1 MHRNKEARTQISPK
15 EMPAQG
21 KRPIETA
28 GHVAGSEKQ
37 AASKAQTYLVDRAYY
52 SEVDWENA
60 GRQSVE
66 EELGQIDRIL
76 SPLKEVL
83 PSILNQRFIMMKNK
97 KVWMDTKLLALYP
110 KPEAMGS
117 NFYLANEGRRNQ
129 DGGVDSYKKQ
139 LEGFTFETPTF
150 DECSATFRQGI
161 GNPYVGESGKLNY
174 LCSVW
179 KYIPEA
185 KSRIKEGIYYISERN
200 TSVYPDYLAT
210 KTPFD
215 DSYLKMY
222 ISCDQN
228 ASWSIYRKC
237 YYNCS
242 SYHCYIIPI
251 CHLAS
256 HEAADYSLMER
267 LECLVQHGLIPEGLE
282 KEEESFKEMGK
293 YWKHL
298 KPYLSMTSLQ
308 MNFDIGA
315 FRKQGNELF
324 VKDFDSFKKEH
335 PLASTT
341 YKDKEYKDKFDFI
354 TLLYQYCDF
363 IRANISPYDE
373 KRLTDI
379 NLGHWE
385 LVEEPLPEWKEEK
398 LPKGRAWVARP
409 PQLDVRSGVCAI
421 DFGTKS
427 TVVAC
432 RDENQDERLRRV
444 GKGGFNAAPRET
456 DYENPT
462 AVELRHY
469 ESFRQAYNARN
480 GRPFTKWQ
488 DMTVSHEAVDAIFK
502 AENTGAYYSVFNELK
517 QWANDP
523 HRRMFLSDQEGKVIE
538 LKPYNEIREG
548 DFDPIEI
555 YAYYLGLYINNMTNG
570 IYLDYIMSFPVNYS
584 VAVRERIRQS
594 FERGIRKSL
603 PPAILADEEVMK
615 HFRIQLGCSEPAAYA
630 ITALQEFG
638 LEPKNEED
646 RVAYAVFDFGGGTTD
661 FDFGIA
667 SLPAPTKRYN
677 LQIDQFGYGGD
688 PYLGG
693 ENILMLMAYEVF
705 RENVE
710 EMRKQNI
717 HMVLPSDGVRRFTG
731 SEVLVEDSSNASQQA
746 CLNTRELQRS
756 LRPIWEKKEDYKKLG
771 EDDQSFTLYSS
782 GDGKKAKVMVKINI
796 SKLEDLIKKR
806 IERGVESFFVKLTEA
821 FDDAD
826 FQGPIH
832 IFLAGNSC
840 KSPVV
845 QELFKEYIKKYT
857 GEQGQ
862 GAEGQR
868 YKLYLPLGMKNPSV
882 SGTEKAKAG
891 TAQKPQNK
899 TEAKGAGQTAEP
911 LQVEWDRVRTGKTGV
926 AFGLLRCRKGARDV
940 KVINKND
947 ESLGGKQGKKE
958 VKFPYYLGHIN
969 RNHLFQID
977 IGPNVEYGEW
987 AEYIDASEDEF
998 ELRYTQDA
1006 RAQTQRLPDSEV
1018 SAVSCYLDEDEVS
1031 DDADVAVFVR
1041 KKDMQTL
1048 EYAVGSMTEVNGKNI
1063 FVPLHENRI
1072 HECKLK

>member
-1 MHRNKEARTQISPK
+1 MSRKSAQLRQQMLKDMDARKAQSQVPGGRGREEAAI
-15 EMPAQG
+15 G
-21 KRPIETA
+21 NPIKNRR
-28 GHVAGSEKQ
+28 SD
-37 AASKAQTYLVDRAYY
+37 QTYLTGHAFYSGKDWLERGKRLVD
-52 SEVDWENA
+52 
-60 GRQSVE
+60 E
-66 EELGQIDRIL
+66 EMHRIDGFL
-76 SPLKEVL
+76 TSLNQVL
-83 PSILNQRFIMMKNK
+83 PFILNQEFIFMKDK

-110 KPEAMGS
+110 KPDAFEIS
-117 NFYLANEGRRNQ
+117 FIFDQ
-129 DGGVDSYKKQ
+129 DENVVKKYTEVI
-139 LEGFTFETPTF
+139 EGFTFEAPTF
-150 DECSATFRQGI
+150 DECAVTFRRNR
-161 GNPYVGESGKLNY
+161 GNPYMGEYGKMDYLDNIYNILASNNRGLGAHYPLSTSGG
-174 LCSVW
+174 VRT
-179 KYIPEA
+179 I
-185 KSRIKEGIYYISERN
+185 
-200 TSVYPDYLAT
+200 YPDYLAT
-210 KTPFD
+210 KTPNGNHLLRYYTCNADLRQSIYDFCGD
-215 DSYLKMY
+215 DS
-222 ISCDQN
+222 
-228 ASWSIYRKC
+228 
-237 YYNCS
+237 
-242 SYHCYIIPI
+242 CYIIPI
-251 CHLAS
+251 CHLAKS
-256 HEAADYSLMER
+256 VSESYSLMDR
-267 LECLVQHGLIPEGLE
+267 LECLMENQLVPADLGNAEDAYKELMKDWE
-282 KEEESFKEMGK
+282 KIS
-293 YWKHL
+293 
-298 KPYLSMTSLQ
+298 PYLSVDTDSFAL
-308 MNFDIGA
+308 DREA
-315 FRKQGNELF
+315 YRKQCLDVYERDYDTFSKDHPEAGEIRDY
-324 VKDFDSFKKEH
+324 VKES
-335 PLASTT
+335 
-341 YKDKEYKDKFDFI
+341 
-354 TLLYQYCDF
+354 LLQCDF

-385 LVEEPLPEWKEEK
+385 LVEEPLPGWKEEK
-398 LPKGRAWVARP
+398 LPEGKAWMARP
-409 PQLDVRSGVCAI
+409 PQLDIRGGVCAI

-444 GKGGFNAAPRET
+444 GKGDFNAAPGET

-462 AVELRHY
+462 TVELRHY
-469 ESFRQAYNARN
+469 DRFREAYEGRQ
-480 GRPFTKWQ
+480 GRPFTRWS
-488 DMTVSHEAVDAIFK
+488 DITVSHQAADAIFN
-502 AENTGAYYSVFNELK
+502 AEYTGAYYSVFNELK

-523 HRRMFLSDQEGKVIE
+523 ARRMFLSDQEGKVIE

-594 FERGIRKSL
+594 FERGIKKSL

-630 ITALQEFG
+630 ITALQEFDLG
-638 LEPKNEED
+638 PKTEED

-667 SLPAPTKRYN
+667 SFPAPTERYN

-705 RENVE
+705 KENVE
-710 EMRKQNI
+710 KMRSQNI
-717 HMVLPSDGVRRFTG
+717 HMVFPSDGVRRFTG

-746 CLNTRELQRS
+746 CLNTRELQKF
-756 LRPIWEKKEDYKKLG
+756 LRDIWEKKEEYEKLG
-771 EDDQSFTLYSS
+771 DDDQSISLYSS
-782 GDGKKAKVMVKINI
+782 GDGKKAAVNVQINI
-796 SKLEDLIKKR
+796 SKLEDLIKER

-821 FDDAD
+821 FEDAD

-845 QELFKEYIKKYT
+845 QELFNEYIKKYN

-862 GAEGQR
+862 KADGQR
-868 YKLYLPLGMKNPSV
+868 YKLHLPLGIKDSSV
-882 SGTEKAKAG
+882 SGAGQAKAG
-891 TAQKPQNK
+891 AAQKLQDK
-899 TEAKGAGQTAEP
+899 TAEKGAGRTAEP
-911 LQVEWDRVRTGKTGV
+911 LQEEWDRVRTGKTGV

-947 ESLGGKQGKKE
+947 ESLGGEQGKKE

-1006 RAQTQRLPDSEV
+1006 RAQTQRLSDSEV
-1018 SAVSCYLDEDEVS
+1018 STISCYLDEDEVS

-1041 KKDMQTL
+1041 KKDVQTL
-1048 EYAVGSMTEVNGKNI
+1048 EYAVGSIVDVNGKFTFI
-1063 FVPLHENRI
+1063 PLHEGRI

>member
-1 MHRNKEARTQISPK
+1 MSRKSAQLRQQMLKDMDARKAQSQVPGGRGREEAAI
-15 EMPAQG
+15 G
-21 KRPIETA
+21 NPIKNRR
-28 GHVAGSEKQ
+28 SD
-37 AASKAQTYLVDRAYY
+37 QTYLTGHAFYSGKDWLERGKRLVD
-52 SEVDWENA
+52 
-60 GRQSVE
+60 E
-66 EELGQIDRIL
+66 ETHRIEGFL
-76 SPLKEVL
+76 TSLHQVL
-83 PSILNQRFIMMKNK
+83 PSILNQEFIMMKNK

-110 KPEAMGS
+110 KPDAFEIRFIRDHDE
-117 NFYLANEGRRNQ
+117 NVVRNYTEGI
-129 DGGVDSYKKQ
+129 
-139 LEGFTFETPTF
+139 EGFTFEAPTF
-150 DECSATFRQGI
+150 DECAVTFGRNR
-161 GNPYVGESGKLNY
+161 GNPYIGEYGKMDYLDNIYKIFASNNRSQGDYYSWSGRT
-174 LCSVW
+174 
-179 KYIPEA
+179 IF
-185 KSRIKEGIYYISERN
+185 
-200 TSVYPDYLAT
+200 PDYLAT
-210 KTPFD
+210 TTP
-215 DSYLKMY
+215 SGNHLRRYY
-222 ISCDQN
+222 TCDP
-228 ASWSIYRKC
+228 ASSGLIWSF
-237 YYNCS
+237 NGNES
-242 SYHCYIIPI
+242 CYIIPI
-251 CHLAS
+251 CHLAKS
-256 HEAADYSLMER
+256 VSESYSLMDR
-267 LECLVQHGLIPEGLE
+267 LECLMENQLVPADLGNAEDAYKELMKDWE
-282 KEEESFKEMGK
+282 KIS
-293 YWKHL
+293 
-298 KPYLSMTSLQ
+298 PYLSVDTDSFAL
-308 MNFDIGA
+308 DREA
-315 FRKQGNELF
+315 YRKQCLDVYERDYDTFSKDHPEAGEIRDY
-324 VKDFDSFKKEH
+324 VKES
-335 PLASTT
+335 
-341 YKDKEYKDKFDFI
+341 
-354 TLLYQYCDF
+354 LLQCDF

-385 LVEEPLPEWKEEK
+385 LVEEPLPGWKEEK
-398 LPKGRAWVARP
+398 LPEGKAWMARP
-409 PQLDVRSGVCAI
+409 PQLDIRGGVCAI

-444 GKGGFNAAPRET
+444 GKGDFNAAPGET

-462 AVELRHY
+462 TVELRHY
-469 ESFRQAYNARN
+469 DRFREAYEGRQ
-480 GRPFTKWQ
+480 GRPFTRWS
-488 DMTVSHEAVDAIFK
+488 DITVSHQAADAIFN
-502 AENTGAYYSVFNELK
+502 AEYTGAYYSVFNELK

-523 HRRMFLSDQEGKVIE
+523 ARRMFLSDQEGKVIE

-594 FERGIRKSL
+594 FERGIKKSL

-630 ITALQEFG
+630 ITALQEFDLG
-638 LEPKNEED
+638 PRTEED

-667 SLPAPTKRYN
+667 SFPAPTERYN

-705 RENVE
+705 KENVE
-710 EMRKQNI
+710 KMRSQNI
-717 HMVLPSDGVRRFTG
+717 HMVFPSDGVRRFTG

-746 CLNTRELQRS
+746 CLNTRKLQKF
-756 LRPIWEKKEDYKKLG
+756 LRNIWEKKKEEYKKLG
-771 EDDQSFTLYSS
+771 DDVQSISLYSS
-782 GDGKKAKVMVKINI
+782 GDGKKAAVDVKINI
-796 SKLEDLIKKR
+796 SNLEDLIKNR
-806 IERGVESFFVKLTEA
+806 IERGVESFFVKLTET
-821 FDDAD
+821 FEDAD

-845 QELFKEYIKKYT
+845 QELFNEYIKKYN

-862 GAEGQR
+862 KADGQR
-868 YKLYLPLGMKNPSV
+868 YKLYLPLGIKDSSV
-882 SGTEKAKAG
+882 SGAGQAKAG
-891 TAQKPQNK
+891 AAQKLQDK
-899 TEAKGAGQTAEP
+899 TAEKGAGRTAEP
-911 LQVEWDRVRTGKTGV
+911 LQEEWDRVRTGKTGV

-947 ESLGGKQGKKE
+947 ESLGGEQGKKE

-1006 RAQTQRLPDSEV
+1006 RAQTLRLSDSEV
-1018 SAVSCYLDEDEVS
+1018 STISCYLDEDEVS

-1041 KKDMQTL
+1041 KKDVQTL
-1048 EYAVGSMTEVNGKNI
+1048 EYAVGSIVDVNGKLT
-1063 FVPLHENRI
+1063 FVPLHEGRI